1 MKKLTFILFL
11 FSVSHLSFAQS
22 NFYRYSIGAGAGATV
37 AFADV
42 PFKTLAFAGYG
53 SLDYYFTPYVTLG
66 LEVQKGE
73 LAGGDILRDKYH
85 RQFIN
90 SYLSGAVSIK
100 LQLGEFLSQYDKN
113 NVFLNAIQ
121 GGYVGIGFGYIKNK
135 ISNVRYYGNTV
146 YPGADSS
153 TEGIIP
159 IHLGINFYIPNQWG
173 YTRYVINLNLQS
185 TMAIGEGLDGYGHNP
200 KGEKNDLYSV
210 ASIGFKYN
218 FGPMGLD
225 RRR

>member
-1 MKKLTFILFL
+1 MKKI
-11 FSVSHLSFAQS
+11 SFALAFLISSITSFSQS
-22 NFYRYSIGAGAGATV
+22 NFYKFSVGGGAGGTV

-42 PFKTLAFAGYG
+42 ANKVVAFAGYG
-53 SLDYYFTPYVTLG
+53 ALDYYMTPFVTLG

-73 LAGGDILRDKYH
+73 LAGGSILTDRYH

-90 SYLSGAVSIK
+90 SYVAGAVSVK
-100 LQLGEFLSQYDKN
+100 LQLGEFLTQYQRN
-113 NVFLNAIQ
+113 NVFLDAIR
-121 GGYVGIGFGYIKNK
+121 GGYVGVGFGYINNK

-146 YPGADSS
+146 YPGADKS

-159 IHLGINFYIPNQWG
+159 FHLGINFYIPDQWG
-173 YTRYVINLNLQS
+173 YNRFVVNLNLQN
-185 TMAIGEGLDGYGHNP
+185 TIVIGEGLDGYGHSP
-200 KGEKNDLYSV
+200 DGERNDVFSFASV
-210 ASIGFKYN
+210 GLRYN